1 MMGEPGTRIATL
13 SWPPVMK
20 SAALEER
27 ERTSVI
33 GPGQNSFI
41 KERAKEGTFLTHA
54 MAASSLRT

>member
-1 MMGEPGTRIATL
+1 MT
-13 SWPPVMK
+13 

-27 ERTSVI
+27 EKTSVI

-41 KERAKEGTFLTHA
+41 KERAKGGTFLAHA